1 MALKPITKINNF
13 KYTRF
18 DTLTVVLLQ
27 IQVLW
32 DVKLCTWASS
42 FQYLHGHE
50 VMGYD
55 KLSDSIMVQL
65 MSSLSWY
72 NVKNSLVVYYKC
84 FRARSL
90 GPRDAIL
97 QNTENYLT
105 NRSSHPTSLE
115 PPTSNLF
122 YEIRAITRLH
132 YLVTKIKIC
141 VMQLTMQ
148 WQGRSCSLAQTAESH
163 H

>member
-13 KYTRF
+13 KYTRP

-32 DVKLCTWASS
+32 DVKLCSWASS
-42 FQYLHGHE
+42 FQYLHDHE

-55 KLSDSIMVQL
+55 KFQL

-72 NVKNSLVVYYKC
+72 IVKHSLVVYYKC
-84 FRARSL
+84 FRASSL
-90 GPRDAIL
+90 GPLDAIL
-97 QNTENYLT
+97 QNKENYLT
-105 NRSSHPTSLE
+105 NRASHPTSLE

-122 YEIRAITRLH
+122 YQIRTITRLH
-132 YLVTKIKIC
+132 YLVNKLKF
-141 VMQLTMQ
+141 V
-148 WQGRSCSLAQTAESH
+148 
-163 H
+163 